1 MKDYSNLKFKDLEN
15 MPIGNFKLSART
27 RNSLERVGIEN
38 FAQVITL
45 SERDL
50 MKIRNLGQE
59 SIKEL
64 DEVIESMN
72 NKEISR
78 NMPKVKAYTIG
89 MSDEEKE
96 EYIKRNIDKVLDMK
110 PRDIGISEEVCK
122 KLERS
127 AVNSVFKLVLCNDIK
142 LSRFLSEE
150 QLKEVSTILSKLN
163 LHTEMTKSEIDD
175 LNSAYVMFK
184 FSENNTNKESILKS
198 LKAEKEVLE
207 EKLKYVDQE
216 IKRLEK
222 QFLKGGTPNGP
233 RK

>member
-72 NKEISR
+72 NKEIRR

-89 MSDEEKE
+89 MSDAEKE
-96 EYIKRNIDKVLDMK
+96 EYM
-110 PRDIGISEEVCK
+110 
-122 KLERS
+122 
-127 AVNSVFKLVLCNDIK
+127 
-142 LSRFLSEE
+142 
-150 QLKEVSTILSKLN
+150 
-163 LHTEMTKSEIDD
+163 
-175 LNSAYVMFK
+175 
-184 FSENNTNKESILKS
+184 
-198 LKAEKEVLE
+198 
-207 EKLKYVDQE
+207 
-216 IKRLEK
+216 
-222 QFLKGGTPNGP
+222 
-233 RK
+233 

>member
-72 NKEISR
+72 NKEIRR

-89 MSDEEKE
+89 MSDAEKE

-222 QFLKGGTPNGP
+222 QFLKGGTSNGP
-233 RK
+233 QK